1 MTDDIGH
8 IEIADLHTHTI
19 FSDGRM
25 NPGEVWG
32 LARERGLRLG
42 ISDHCGE
49 GSFQINSDPEFL
61 EYLQALE
68 GYPIYRSAEL
78 DLGTEVRISPDLL
91 NRCDYLIGGVH
102 SLGSVNFFDPNATVS
117 DPEQVKEEMLELIR
131 EKSEKFRFD
140 ILAHP
145 GLLPLKLRDRSDI
158 LLDKEW
164 GRHLIE
170 LALEFGFVLEI
181 SNRWRLPGPDIIR
194 QAREAGV
201 RFSLGSDGHCPDSVC
216 RLDYSLEMVD
226 RLKIDPDMIFHPGS
240 AGR

>member
-1 MTDDIGH
+1 MIDDIGH
-8 IEIADLHTHTI
+8 IEIADLHTHTT

-25 NPGEVWG
+25 EPGEVWG
-32 LARERGLRLG
+32 IARERNFRVG

-49 GSFQINSDPEFL
+49 GSFQMNSDADFL
-61 EYLQALE
+61 KYLRALE

-78 DLGTEVRISPDLL
+78 DLGTEVRISPGLL
-91 NRCDYLIGGVH
+91 DRCDYLIGGVH
-102 SLGSVNFFDPNATVS
+102 SLKTINFFDPNATVP
-117 DPEQVKEEMLELIR
+117 DPEQVKEEMLGLIR

-158 LLDKEW
+158 LLDEEW
-164 GRHLIE
+164 GQCLIK

-181 SNRWRLPGPDIIR
+181 SSRWRLPGPDIIR

-216 RLDYSLEMVD
+216 CLDYSLEMVD
-226 RLKIDPDMIFHPGS
+226 RLKIAPDMIFHPDS